1 VGWRGP
7 GWGWR
12 RAGWGWGGL
21 GWAGV
26 GLLGVGIPVA
36 YSCWRWVPT
45 SWGAARIWVC

>member
-1 VGWRGP
+1 V
-7 GWGWR
+7 
-12 RAGWGWGGL
+12 

-45 SWGAARIWVC
+45 SWGSARVWVC